1 MRKLTVIAAG
11 LGYKML
17 ERNGMLEAAG
27 LRFVSAPSVFPAV
40 TCVAQASLRTG
51 LTPAEHGMVSNG
63 WWSETLKKPL
73 FWEQS
78 CKLVKGERVWSK
90 NSGVFFFQQSLGE
103 DVELIVSPAPIH
115 KHGGGMIMGC
125 YTKPGGMESVL
136 GKLCGKFPL
145 WRYWGPL
152 ASPKV
157 GRMCISYFE
166 EMTNVHDVDE
176 AYLYLPT
183 LDYAAQ
189 KYGPDSSADK
199 AALKEFRRQLERLS
213 DICMRRGC
221 ALSVQGDYEITPVT
235 AEPVRP
241 NVTLRQAGL
250 FKTRTV
256 AGMAYPDFYT
266 STAFAMCDHEFCVIH
281 GAERE
286 KAVELLLATGEYER
300 PSSIDAPDSNTR
312 TPEHP
317 DTASVLLA
325 KPGSWCGYEW
335 WTDRR
340 EAPDFASHVDIH
352 NKPGYDPKELF
363 FFNRGIVRGTHGRA
377 CEIAKSEVVK

>member
-1 MRKLTVIAAG
+1 MKKLNVIVAG
-11 LGYKML
+11 LGYGML
-17 ERNGMLEAAG
+17 ERNGMLEMAG
-27 LRFVSAPSVFPAV
+27 LRFAPAKSVFPAV
-40 TCVAQASLRTG
+40 TCVAQASVRTG
-51 LTPAEHGMVSNG
+51 LAPAEHGMVSNG

-78 CKLVKGERVWSK
+78 AALVKGPRVWGKST
-90 NSGVFFFQQSLGE
+90 GLFFMQQSLGE

-115 KHGGGMIMGC
+115 KHGGGMIMAS
-125 YTKPGGMESVL
+125 YTKPAGMEGVL
-136 GKLCGKFPL
+136 KKLCGKFPL

-157 GRMCISYFE
+157 GRKCISYFE
-166 EMTNVHDVDE
+166 EMTNVRDVEE

-189 KYGPDSSADK
+189 KYGPDSSADR
-199 AALKEFRRQLERLS
+199 AALKELRRQLERLS

-221 ALSVQGDYEITPVT
+221 ALSVAGDYEITPVT

-241 NVTLRQAGL
+241 NVVLRREGL
-250 FKTRTV
+250 FRTRDV
-256 AGMAYPDFYT
+256 AGMAYPDFYS
-266 STAFAMCDHEFCVIH
+266 STAFAMCDHEFCVLK
-281 GAERE
+281 GPEAAKAAE
-286 KAVELLLATGEYER
+286 ALIATGGYEA
-300 PSSIDAPDSNTR
+300 APEVGGER
-312 TPEHP
+312 I
-317 DTASVLLA
+317 LLA
-325 KPGSWCGYEW
+325 KPGSWCEYAW

-363 FFNRGIVRGTHGRA
+363 FFNRGIIKGTHGRPCA
-377 CEIAKSEVVK
+377 IAKSEE

>member
-1 MRKLTVIAAG
+1 MKKLHVIAAG
-11 LGYKML
+11 LGYGLL
-17 ERNGMLEAAG
+17 ERNGMLEMAG
-27 LRFVSAPSVFPAV
+27 LKFGSAPSVFPAV

-51 LTPAEHGMVSNG
+51 LTPAEHGMISNG

-78 CKLVKGERVWSK
+78 CELVKGPRVWGKST
-90 NSGVFFFQQSLGE
+90 GVFFFQQSLGE

-125 YTKPGGMESVL
+125 YTKPTGMEGVL

-189 KYGPDSSADK
+189 KYGPGSSADQ
-199 AALKEFRRQLERLS
+199 AALREFRRQLERLS

-235 AEPVRP
+235 AEPVKP
-241 NVTLRQAGL
+241 NVTLRKAGL

-256 AGMAYPDFYT
+256 AGMAYPDFYM
-266 STAFAMCDHEFCVIH
+266 STAFAMCDHEFCVIC
-281 GAERE
+281 GSERE
-286 KAVELLLATGEYER
+286 KAVELLRSTGEYDNQTVKQ
-300 PSSIDAPDSNTR
+300 SDNQTI
-312 TPEHP
+312 
-317 DTASVLLA
+317 LLA
-325 KPGSWCGYEW
+325 KQGAWCGYEW

-363 FFNRGIVRGTHGRA
+363 FFNRGIIKGTHGRP
-377 CEIAKSEVVK
+377 CSIAKSEA